1 MNKTSGYLFSR
12 MYKTSLCIVF
22 LVFSMPL
29 GCQKPE
35 ATRRSDEGSRLLITP
50 KESFEDA
57 HIYLVAFQIE
67 IEEPL
72 FTYGDVE
79 RSQIEHYSIE
89 RFQHDRRT
97 KETAEIHYYF
107 YEPGSKIPP
116 FSKIRDYS
124 RVAELLWVDVKSFD
138 SPLVEWTNTLSDSGA
153 LYDWKIE

>member
-1 MNKTSGYLFSR
+1 MNKTPGYLFSR
-12 MYKTSLCIVF
+12 MYKTFLCIVF
-22 LVFSMPL
+22 LVFSMQL

-35 ATRRSDEGSRLLITP
+35 ETRRSDEGSRLLISP

-57 HIYLVAFQIE
+57 NIYLVAFQIE

-89 RFQHDRRT
+89 RFKRDRNT

-116 FSKIRDYS
+116 FSKIRDYN
-124 RVAELLWVDVKSFD
+124 RVEELLWVDVKSFD
-138 SPLVEWTNTLSDSGA
+138 SPLVEWTNALSDSGA